1 MNNIVKLLIMVALFT
16 NTAHS
21 GPLAYAICV
30 AGCNAGWLGAG
41 VAGAATAAG
50 AAYSAFK
57 AGADMMNNIVKLLI
71 MVALFTNTAH
81 SGLLAYGICQ
91 TGCNA
96 VWVACVTAAGGVA
109 GVSTGGA
116 AVPAAIL
123 ACNFAQGVCM
133 AACVA
138 AGLSPTP

>member
-1 MNNIVKLLIMVALFT
+1 MASVVKYIVV
-16 NTAHS
+16 
-21 GPLAYAICV
+21 LAMFIQIAQ
-30 AGCNAGWLGAG
+30 
-41 VAGAATAAG
+41 
-50 AAYSAFK
+50 
-57 AGADMMNNIVKLLI
+57 
-71 MVALFTNTAH
+71 

-91 TGCNA
+91 TGCNG
-96 VWVACVTAAGGVA
+96 VWVACVSAAGGVA

-123 ACNFAQGVCM
+123 ACNAAQGTCM